1 MIFFKIKNE
10 RSKIKYFFLGM
21 EGINENTPLGR
32 RLIELAK
39 ESGVSDFYITP
50 WEPLAYR
57 KNGDL
62 VFDSYIFQLD
72 EDLEIVPGCADYAM
86 VIGNYRFRV
95 NRMVSRGRY
104 RWVLRLLPEKIPGC
118 EDISVPPAAVK
129 SFLQAKN
136 GLFLICGAT
145 GSGKTTTIASLN
157 LHRARRRREHFITF
171 EDPIEYVY
179 PTKDIPSLISQREIG
194 EDDEDFAEALR
205 GSLRQAPDVI
215 MVGEIRD
222 GETAEIALQA
232 AETGHV
238 VVATLHTSSAAQ
250 TVQRF
255 LKLIPTERVESAQ
268 STLADILRMILC
280 QRLLF
285 DEQRGKRFAT
295 HEMLLQY
302 DSVSNLIR
310 RGEFKKL
317 DQELETGTKRG
328 MCSFESSLN
337 NRISQG
343 WSPAT
348 SEETGFSPHEIT
360 DFLQLEEEIE
370 MELER

>member
-1 MIFFKIKNE
+1 
-10 RSKIKYFFLGM
+10 M
-21 EGINENTPLGR
+21 EGVTDKCSLGQ
-32 RLIELAK
+32 RLIELA
-39 ESGVSDFYITP
+39 EGGGISDFYITP
-50 WEPLAYR
+50 WEPLVYR
-57 KNGDL
+57 QNGEL
-62 VFDSYIFQLD
+62 LFDHFIYQPEQESPVI
-72 EDLEIVPGCADYAM
+72 PGCTDYALM
-86 VIGNYRFRV
+86 IGNCRFRV
-95 NRMVSRGRY
+95 NKMVSRGRY
-104 RWVLRLLPEKIPGC
+104 RWVLRLLPIEIPSC
-118 EDISVPPAAVK
+118 DDIRVPNAAVK

-157 LHRARRRREHFITF
+157 LHRALRRREHFITF
-171 EDPIEYVY
+171 EDPIEYIY
-179 PTKDIPSLISQREIG
+179 PTKGIPSLISQREIG

-255 LKLIPTERVESAQ
+255 LKLIPSERVESAQ

-280 QRLLF
+280 QRLMF
-285 DEQRGKRFAT
+285 DEEKGKRFAT

-310 RGEFKKL
+310 RGEYKKL
-317 DQELETGTKRG
+317 DQELETGAKRG
-328 MCSFESSLN
+328 MCSFETSLSD
-337 NRISQG
+337 RLIEG
-343 WSPAT
+343 WRPT
-348 SEETGFSPHEIT
+348 FKEPTGFSSEEVNE
-360 DFLQLEEEIE
+360 FLHYEEEIE
-370 MELER
+370 LEMTR

>member
-1 MIFFKIKNE
+1 
-10 RSKIKYFFLGM
+10 M
-21 EGINENTPLGR
+21 EGVTDKCPLGQ
-32 RLIELAK
+32 RLIELA
-39 ESGVSDFYITP
+39 EGGGISDFYITP
-50 WEPLAYR
+50 WEPLVYR
-57 KNGDL
+57 QNGEL
-62 VFDSYIFQLD
+62 LFDHFIYQPEQESPVI
-72 EDLEIVPGCADYAM
+72 PGCTDYALM
-86 VIGNYRFRV
+86 IGNCRFRV
-95 NRMVSRGRY
+95 NKMVSRGRY
-104 RWVLRLLPEKIPGC
+104 RWVLRLLPIEIPSC
-118 EDISVPPAAVK
+118 DDIRVPNAAVK

-157 LHRARRRREHFITF
+157 LHRALRRREHFITF
-171 EDPIEYVY
+171 EDPIEYIY
-179 PTKDIPSLISQREIG
+179 PTKGIPSLISQREIG

-255 LKLIPTERVESAQ
+255 LKLIPSERVESAQ

-280 QRLLF
+280 QRLMF
-285 DEQRGKRFAT
+285 DEEKGKRFAT

-310 RGEFKKL
+310 RGEYKKL
-317 DQELETGTKRG
+317 DQELETGAKRG
-328 MCSFESSLN
+328 MCSFETSLSD
-337 NRISQG
+337 RLIEG
-343 WSPAT
+343 WRPT
-348 SEETGFSPHEIT
+348 FKEPTGFSSEEVNE
-360 DFLQLEEEIE
+360 FLHYEEEIE
-370 MELER
+370 LEMTR